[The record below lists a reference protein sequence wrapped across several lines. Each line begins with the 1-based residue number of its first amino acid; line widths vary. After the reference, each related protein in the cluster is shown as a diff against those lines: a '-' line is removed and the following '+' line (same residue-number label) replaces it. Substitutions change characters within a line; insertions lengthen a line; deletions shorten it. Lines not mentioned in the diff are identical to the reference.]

1 MAIDEKKLIEDFKN
15 TFSDSVLNQTFGF
28 GKYTLLEAIE
38 EMIERQPKTD
48 WIPFEQREADD
59 EEKEYWLENYGIEIE
74 YMLCGN
80 LPNDDEEILVS
91 CNGHVMTDTFMYDC
105 GECYLDSGCEIIE
118 EATAWMPLPQPYKK
132 EGAE

>member
-1 MAIDEKKLIEDFKN
+1 MIDENKLKQEIASILSVTEDTVLAGMIMECIE
-15 TFSDSVLNQTFGF
+15 NQPQAD
-28 GKYTLLEAIE
+28 K
-38 EMIERQPKTD
+38 

-91 CNGHVMTDTFMYDC
+91 CNGHVMTDTFMRDC

-118 EATAWMPLPQPYKK
+118 EATAWMPLPAPYKK
-132 EGAE
+132 EGAENG